1 MPLDRTQAPL
11 FTVPNEFIL
20 PAPQHFKLDKAAT
33 PLYFFPTP
41 GIAAVRLEVIGKS
54 SRSLLPITQALIPS
68 FTLQMLQEGTKSA
81 NAQQL
86 AEFFD
91 YHGAEVY
98 PTLSYTQEGM
108 SLLCIKKHL
117 APLLPTFISLFSE
130 AQFPE
135 QGLEKRISQR
145 KLSLQLD
152 REKQSTRA
160 GQLFKKGLFGPAH
173 PFGQEISEIHLA
185 EINSSLLKDYYHNHL
200 WKDCSLFLS
209 GDFSEA
215 ELEQIIRTLEQL
227 PFKQGAQK
235 VALPE
240 PMLTA
245 AIEEERENAVQSSI
259 RLGGWSIPKNH
270 ADYHSL
276 AVFNT
281 LLGGY
286 FGSRLVK
293 NIREDKGHTYGIH
306 SSLAELEPYAYWVIA
321 ADVKKANQVE
331 VFEEIN
337 QEIEQLC
344 TVAADAVEIEILRN
358 YLIGQLFAKFSSPF
372 DLIDQFKNVYFAGLD
387 FSYYENRFNYLKKF
401 TAEDLMRSGQGYFS
415 SLNRVKIRVG

>member
-98 PTLSYTQEGM
+98 PTLNYTQEGM
-108 SLLCIKKHL
+108 SLICIKKHL
-117 APLLPTFISLFSE
+117 ARLLPTFISLFSE
-130 AQFPE
+130 SQFPE

-401 TAEDLMRSGQGYFS
+401 TAEDLVRSGQGYFS

>member
-1 MPLDRTQAPL
+1 MPLDRANAPL
-11 FTVPNEFIL
+11 FAVPNEFIL
-20 PAPQHFKLDKAAT
+20 PAPQRFELGKGD
-33 PLYFFPTP
+33 PSLYFFPTP

-54 SRSLLPITQALIPS
+54 SRSLLPTTQALIPS
-68 FTLQMLQEGTKSA
+68 FTMQMLQEGTKSA

-98 PTLSYTQEGM
+98 PTLSYTQEGI

-117 APLLPTFISLFSE
+117 AHLLPTFISLFSE

-135 QGLEKRISQR
+135 EGLEKRISQR

-160 GQLFKKGLFGPAH
+160 SQLFRKGLFGPSH
-173 PFGQEISEIHLA
+173 PFGQEIAEIHLA
-185 EINSSLLKDYYHNHL
+185 EINSSILKDYYHNHL
-200 WKDCSLFLS
+200 WKDCCLFLS

-215 ELEQIIRTLEQL
+215 ELEQLIRTLEQL

-235 VALPE
+235 VALPK
-240 PMLTA
+240 PRLTA
-245 AIEEERENAVQSSI
+245 TIEEERDSAVQSSI

-270 ADYHSL
+270 ADYHAL

-306 SSLAELEPYAYWVIA
+306 SSLAELESYAYWVIA
-321 ADVKKANQVE
+321 ADVKKANQAE

-337 QEIEQLC
+337 REIEQLC
-344 TVAADAVEIEILRN
+344 TVSADAEEIEILRN

-372 DLIDQFKNVYFAGLD
+372 DLIDQFKNVHYSGLD

-401 TAEDLMRSGQGYFS
+401 TAEDLMHSGQSYFS